1 MGMWLY
7 SLCRMN
13 RNNEPLHYC
22 VVPILRML
30 PSSAWDIS
38 HLQCIWPWGQYVPN
52 NPGGLLFWLW
62 SDLLPGREGQTL
74 QASIHTQGR
83 ALPGSSGKPL
93 LCLWAGVLM
102 PPVRGRAFL
111 GCQSGPCHN
120 DYPMPHQLE
129 SKAQRNHPLLTVH
142 KKHTVDWTRDC
153 RVVASFQIT
162 ACPTIPKETWV
173 SPL

>member
-62 SDLLPGREGQTL
+62 SDLLPGREGRTKLAGINPHARQSPPWQL
-74 QASIHTQGR
+74 RKAFAVPMGR
-83 ALPGSSGKPL
+83 RSNAPSQREGLSGL
-93 LCLWAGVLM
+93 
-102 PPVRGRAFL
+102 PVRARPYWLSYATPTGE
-111 GCQSGPCHN
+111 QSPAQPSTPN
-120 DYPMPHQLE
+120 SAQ
-129 SKAQRNHPLLTVH
+129 KAY
-142 KKHTVDWTRDC
+142 C
-153 RVVASFQIT
+153 RLNQG
-162 ACPTIPKETWV
+162 
-173 SPL
+173 L